1 MQILGA
7 RPYAGGG
14 SYAERVHLYI
24 APAFSTSIAAGRGP
38 HRNLG
43 ADGKP
48 HRATWRGV
56 MPALARAGGVWI
68 EMYHHSPAT
77 GLTSMTAP
85 EWRTVPAAF
94 ATYSA
99 RFGTAP
105 ERLHMMLARRAR
117 PGRAP
122 PGAARPWRAS
132 GRWPARRRP
141 ARRCCRT
148 GPGAYRLGEQATA
161 WRSEYNR
168 ALGGT

>member
-1 MQILGA
+1 
-7 RPYAGGG
+7 
-14 SYAERVHLYI
+14 
-24 APAFSTSIAAGRGP
+24 
-38 HRNLG
+38 
-43 ADGKP
+43 
-48 HRATWRGV
+48 
-56 MPALARAGGVWI
+56 
-68 EMYHHSPAT
+68 MYHHSPAT

-105 ERLHMMLARRAR
+105 ERLHMMLA
-117 PGRAP
+117 GAP
-122 PGAARPWRAS
+122 APAGSTGCGEAMACQWALAGATPAGAAMLQN
-132 GRWPARRRP
+132 
-141 ARRCCRT
+141 